1 MSFLDELYYGNINPI
16 IPCLADKRYS
26 LLFVPMQ
33 GGGMEII
40 MKISGELKKYSRITF
55 DFDVPTD
62 SIKIIRPDGI
72 EDTVYPF
79 IYQPI
84 TVSYDSE
91 GIEKTEI
98 ASEQSA

>member
-1 MSFLDELYYGNINPI
+1 
-16 IPCLADKRYS
+16 
-26 LLFVPMQ
+26 
-33 GGGMEII
+33 

-62 SIKIIRPDGI
+62 SIKIIRPDGN

-79 IYQPI
+79 VYQPI

-98 ASEQSA
+98 SEAAHQKCRYPPSDFSG